1 MTEAIDALSDVFAVS
16 FSTSDATMIT
26 SWNESFALSI
36 SCSVKLFARICAA
49 NLSFSSSTAAYM
61 SSVILLSKFRRNLPR
76 TFSGLSFR

>member
-1 MTEAIDALSDVFAVS
+1 MTDAIDALSDVFAVS
-16 FSTSDATMIT
+16 FSTSEATITT

-36 SCSVKLFARICAA
+36 SDSSKPLARI
-49 NLSFSSSTAAYM
+49 FSSSFAFSSSSAAYI